1 ACRLDSGQS
10 HGNNNSAKRPPV
22 RAPKTSGGTI
32 AMGAEPLLRIDNVS
46 VRFGGVR
53 ALDGVTCQVNAGEIC
68 GLIGPNGAGKTTLFN
83 CITRLYP
90 VAGGAISFCGERI
103 DGAPARRII

>member
-1 ACRLDSGQS
+1 MAE
-10 HGNNNSAKRPPV
+10 
-22 RAPKTSGGTI
+22 
-32 AMGAEPLLRIDNVS
+32 AEPLLRIADVS

-53 ALDGVTCQVNAGEIC
+53 ALDGVTCHVSSGEIC

-90 VAGGAISFCGERI
+90 VG
-103 DGAPARRII
+103 